1 MTLCQV
7 SLSLSNHHLTLLRPV
22 LDTDGS
28 ELFKKCGSDA
38 PPKVTSS
45 GSKLTVRFRSD
56 SSVVRRGF
64 KATWRKV
71 AAAGTEGGTIKSENF
86 PSNYPDNKD
95 QVNIYTTRIHQI
107 IDMYNQPVHSFE
119 YCVHNY
125 IKLLFFLILI

>member
-1 MTLCQV
+1 MEEGAKIELTFVDFNIENHNTCAYDFV
-7 SLSLSNHHLTLLRPV
+7 SGIIIIIIIITSSSASTLLCPV

-45 GSKLTVRFRSD
+45 GNRLTVRFRSD

-95 QVNIYTTRIHQI
+95 QVNIYTACI
-107 IDMYNQPVHSFE
+107 
-119 YCVHNY
+119 
-125 IKLLFFLILI
+125 

>member
-1 MTLCQV
+1 M
-7 SLSLSNHHLTLLRPV
+7 
-22 LDTDGS
+22 
-28 ELFKKCGSDA
+28 
-38 PPKVTSS
+38 TSS
-45 GSKLTVRFRSD
+45 GNKLTVRFRSD

-107 IDMYNQPVHSFE
+107 IDMYKINPFIHSNTVYTITSNSCSF
-119 YCVHNY
+119 
-125 IKLLFFLILI
+125 

>member
-1 MTLCQV
+1 MSLPSLTSTSRIITLAPMTLCQV
-7 SLSLSNHHLTLLRPV
+7 SLSLSIIIISSSESSLLCPV

-45 GSKLTVRFRSD
+45 GNRLTVRFRSD

-95 QVNIYTTRIHQI
+95 QVNIYTACI
-107 IDMYNQPVHSFE
+107 
-119 YCVHNY
+119 
-125 IKLLFFLILI
+125 